1 MKGARPLTD
10 EEIHLISQSFFGKYA
25 SRNRCL
31 FMLGVNIGARVSE
44 LTALRVGDVWQHG
57 KAVSVLTLR
66 KETVKGKR
74 ESYSIPLNSTAKAV
88 ILQFI
93 AWKKAEGESLS
104 PSAYLFASRKGSGR
118 LSRVQAH
125 RILKK
130 AYERA
135 GITGKV
141 TTHSMRKTVA
151 NKVYSA
157 TNDLMLVKE
166 VLGHKNLST
175 TQQYL
180 GVGMERLFD
189 AMEAIESE
197 SNFPFKTLHSTQK
210 VHRRVKQNQDAEKPG
225 GKIIAFPQSQREV
238 QN

>member
-10 EEIHLISQSFFGKYA
+10 EEIHLISCSFSGKYA
-25 SRNRCL
+25 ERNRCL
-31 FMLGVNIGARVSE
+31 FLLGVNIGARVSE
-44 LTALRVGDVWQHG
+44 LTALRIGDVWQHG

-66 KETVKGKR
+66 KETIKGKR

-88 ILQFI
+88 VSELI
-93 AWKKAEGESLS
+93 AWEKKEGESLS
-104 PSAYLFASRKGSGR
+104 PSAYLFASRKGGGR
-118 LSRVQAH
+118 LTRVQAH

-130 AYERA
+130 AYDKA

-157 TNDLMLVKE
+157 TGDLFVVKE
-166 VLGHKNLST
+166 VLGHKNLAT

-180 GVGMERLFD
+180 GVGMDRLFD

-197 SNFPFKTLHSTQK
+197 SNFLSKTLHSTRK
-210 VHRRVKQNQDAEKPG
+210 VKKEIDAEKPR
-225 GKIIAFPQSQREV
+225 GKIIAFPQSQRKV
-238 QN
+238 GN